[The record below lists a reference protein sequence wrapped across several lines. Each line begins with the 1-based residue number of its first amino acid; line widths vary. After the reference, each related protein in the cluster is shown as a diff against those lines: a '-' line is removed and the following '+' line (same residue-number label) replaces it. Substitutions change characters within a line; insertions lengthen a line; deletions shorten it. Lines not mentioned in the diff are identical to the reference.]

1 MKTATVRELLHNFSG
16 VLRWVEEGEEVQI
29 SKHGKVIA
37 RLAPPHPARARKIQM
52 PDFAARAK
60 SYCGD
65 FVLTDAALRSV
76 LDDED

>member
-1 MKTATVRELLHNFSG
+1 MKTATVRQLLHDFSG

-37 RLAPPHPARARKIQM
+37 LLKPPRPSKPPKIQM

-65 FVLTDAALRSV
+65 FVLSDKALQSV
-76 LDDED
+76 LDDEG